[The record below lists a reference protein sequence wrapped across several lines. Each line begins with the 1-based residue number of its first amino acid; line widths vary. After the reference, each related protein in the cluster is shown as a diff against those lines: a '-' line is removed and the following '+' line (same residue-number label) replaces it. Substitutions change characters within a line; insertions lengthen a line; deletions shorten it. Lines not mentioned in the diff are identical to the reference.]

1 MCAVVAIAISMME
14 GSILEKPLTP
24 LPGVES
30 ETGDS
35 NRGSGELVNG
45 EGSLEDELD
54 WPQITEDNALLVI
67 PSFAKKDA
75 LKSHGGSA
83 FRRRWTK
90 ELVRENQIR
99 LDMKKCREK

>member
-24 LPGVES
+24 LPGVEL

-75 LKSHGGSA
+75 LKTPWRISVPEPTDEIAGS
-83 FRRRWTK
+83 
-90 ELVRENQIR
+90 
-99 LDMKKCREK
+99 